1 MKKPPRRFLDAR
13 GGFSLDGMNSALLGG
28 KNHRKSGNGGAYLG
42 FCVGGLA
49 VGLAIKQKRCISAG
63 ENAKMA
69 RKSIIG

>member
-1 MKKPPRRFLDAR
+1 
-13 GGFSLDGMNSALLGG
+13 MNPDFLGG

-49 VGLAIKQKRCISAG
+49 VGLAIKQKRCKSAG